1 MAFSPITDLLVWR
14 LKGRLP
20 RLRRMMDDPLSVQEE
35 QLKLLVARGAR
46 TEYGKSYGLEME
58 MRLDSFAERLPVVN
72 YESLTPWIE
81 RTMRGEQGLLWDGP
95 ISWFAKSSGT
105 SNAHSKFIPV
115 SRESLDDNHLAGG
128 RDLLALYTAQR
139 EGSALFDGLSL
150 RLGGSTKINE
160 LHGVSYSGDLS
171 AIMIENLP
179 FWAEWR
185 STPSHEIALM
195 EEWED
200 KIEKIAA
207 QIVKQNVTSLFGVPS
222 WMLVLMRRVLEMKG
236 ADNLQDIWPNLE
248 LFAHGGVSYTP
259 YRQAFESIF
268 PHKGMMHM
276 ETYNASEG
284 FFAIQDRLDAPGL
297 LLLLDHG
304 IYYEFIPMT
313 EFHGRHSRA
322 AIPLGEVTLHVD
334 YALVIST
341 VGGLWRYIVGDTV
354 RFVTLAPYR
363 IEISGRTRLFINAFG
378 EELMMDNAE
387 RAMDRA
393 CAATG
398 AEIADYTAGPSF
410 MDHGRSGAHQW
421 LIEFHRAP
429 SDLEAFA
436 LVLDAALQELN
447 SDYQAKRHK
456 DLVLRAPQLHSMPA
470 KCFHNWLKSKGKLGG
485 QNKVPRLSNDRKLL
499 EEILLF
505 QADKV

>member
-1 MAFSPITDLLVWR
+1 MAFSPITDLIVWR

-20 RLRRMMDDPLSVQEE
+20 RMRRMIEDPLSVQEE
-35 QLKLLVARGAR
+35 QWKYLLSRGLK
-46 TEYGKSYGLEME
+46 TEYGKSHGLEMG
-58 MRLDSFAERLPVVN
+58 MTVHDYSQRLPIMN

-81 RTMRGEQGLLWDGP
+81 RTMHGEQGVLWDGP

-105 SNAHSKFIPV
+105 TNARSKFIPV

-139 EGSALFDGLSL
+139 EDSSLFDGLSL

-160 LHGVSYSGDLS
+160 LRGISYSGDLS

-185 STPSHEIALM
+185 STPSHDIALL
-195 EEWED
+195 EEWEE

-207 QIVKQNVTSLFGVPS
+207 QILKQNVTSLFGVPS
-222 WMLVLMRRVLEMKG
+222 WMLVLMRRVLELTE
-236 ADNLQDIWPNLE
+236 AQNLEEIWPKLE
-248 LFAHGGVSYTP
+248 LFVHGGVSYTP
-259 YRQAFESIF
+259 YRQAFEALF
-268 PHKGMMHM
+268 PSQGVKRM

-284 FFAIQDRLDAPGL
+284 FFAIQDRLDVPGL

-313 EFHGRHSRA
+313 EFHGRQSETVL
-322 AIPLGEVTLHVD
+322 PLSDVVLGVD
-334 YALVIST
+334 YAMLIST
-341 VGGLWRYIVGDTV
+341 LGGLWRYIVGDTI
-354 RFVTLAPYR
+354 RFVSLLPYR

-378 EELMMDNAE
+378 EELIMENAE

-398 AEIADYTAGPSF
+398 AEVSDYTAGPCF
-410 MDHGRSGAHQW
+410 MDQGRSGAHEW
-421 LIEFHRAP
+421 LIEFHQSP
-429 SDLEAFA
+429 SSLEAFA
-436 LVLDAALQELN
+436 QVLDAALQELN

-456 DLVLRAPQLHSMPA
+456 DLILQAPRLRVLPTH
-470 KCFHNWLKSKGKLGG
+470 CFHNWLKSKGKLGG

-499 EEILLF
+499 DEILQF